1 MRKYIRDRLRFIM
14 KMDESPHKLALAFGL
29 GIFVAFTPTIGFHM
43 ITCLAL
49 AWMLRLSKLV
59 IITASFV
66 NNPWTI
72 VPLYGFCIWLGLRI
86 TGSSSITPDIAWNDL
101 SFTNAIQILEPYLWS
116 YVVGTFVVGAAAG
129 IISYFVFHWAVIH
142 YRKMSKGIG

>member
-1 MRKYIRDRLRFIM
+1 MKKYIRERLKFIM
-14 KMDESPHKLALAFGL
+14 KLQDSPHKLALAFAL

-49 AWMLRLSKLV
+49 AWVFRLSKLV

-72 VPLYGFCIWLGLRI
+72 VPLYGFCTWLGIKI
-86 TGSSSITPDIAWNDL
+86 TGSHSIAPDIAWNDL
-101 SFTNAIQILEPYLWS
+101 NISNAIHILEPYLWS
-116 YVVGTFVVGAAAG
+116 YVVGTLFVGAIAG
-129 IISYFVFHWAVIH
+129 VVSYFVFHWAVVH
-142 YRKMSKGIG
+142 YRKKAKV